1 MKKNKK
7 YKHGIEVRKE
17 EKQRIKKSDLL
28 KRIEILENKLSGHA
42 NFVSLTIGQQAEN
55 DLLSDSS
62 NN

>member
-7 YKHGIEVRKE
+7 YKHGIEVNKR

-28 KRIEILENKLSGHA
+28 RRIEILENKLSGHE

-55 DLLSDSS
+55 DLLNDT
-62 NN
+62 NNN